1 MKYLI
6 FSFAVSTA
14 TLFGCAH
21 NHDHQHE
28 SANNHNH
35 QPGENC
41 DLHATDP
48 HEEEADHQD
57 EIIFPAEQAART
69 DFEVQ
74 AVKESNF
81 TSVIHCSG
89 EITASPDDQKFL
101 SSPVSG
107 IVVFSGKNPAEGM
120 PVKAGETLFYISTR
134 GLATGDAVVK
144 ARADYERAQIL
155 QADRIVSQKDVDAAR
170 AEFLRAEAEYQ
181 PLAAENE
188 NGVPV
193 KAPQTGFLTGLTVT
207 AGQYVDAGAPLAAV
221 SENRRLRLTA
231 EVPQRHFSDLND
243 ITNAY
248 FSTGGTDTTY
258 SISELHG
265 KRLSIGRSTSTGTSL
280 IPVIFE
286 FDNPGELVAALT
298 EAQGVY
304 YVYVQLDEEGYQRRE
319 VKIGDSNGR
328 EVAIIKGLQAGER
341 VVTRG
346 AVQVKM
352 AAASG
357 TIPHGHS
364 HNH

>member
-144 ARADYERAQIL
+144 ARAAYEKPVPTTNGLKSCKPTASFLKKMSMLHVPNFYAQRPNINPL
-155 QADRIVSQKDVDAAR
+155 PLKMKT
-170 AEFLRAEAEYQ
+170 EFR
-181 PLAAENE
+181 
-188 NGVPV
+188 
-193 KAPQTGFLTGLTVT
+193 
-207 AGQYVDAGAPLAAV
+207 
-221 SENRRLRLTA
+221 
-231 EVPQRHFSDLND
+231 
-243 ITNAY
+243 
-248 FSTGGTDTTY
+248 
-258 SISELHG
+258 
-265 KRLSIGRSTSTGTSL
+265 
-280 IPVIFE
+280 
-286 FDNPGELVAALT
+286 
-298 EAQGVY
+298 
-304 YVYVQLDEEGYQRRE
+304 
-319 VKIGDSNGR
+319 
-328 EVAIIKGLQAGER
+328 
-341 VVTRG
+341 
-346 AVQVKM
+346 
-352 AAASG
+352 
-357 TIPHGHS
+357 
-364 HNH
+364 

>member
-1 MKYLI
+1 M
-6 FSFAVSTA
+6 SVSTA
-14 TLFGCAH
+14 ILFGCAH

-144 ARADYERAQIL
+144 ARAAYEKLSRRPAAFYKNCAKLLHCAQF
-155 QADRIVSQKDVDAAR
+155 K
-170 AEFLRAEAEYQ
+170 
-181 PLAAENE
+181 
-188 NGVPV
+188 NGVIFCPFPV
-193 KAPQTGFLTGLTVT
+193 LLPPIRIFASSCAPQAATGAT
-207 AGQYVDAGAPLAAV
+207 P
-221 SENRRLRLTA
+221 
-231 EVPQRHFSDLND
+231 
-243 ITNAY
+243 
-248 FSTGGTDTTY
+248 
-258 SISELHG
+258 SIS
-265 KRLSIGRSTSTGTSL
+265 S
-280 IPVIFE
+280 
-286 FDNPGELVAALT
+286 AAT
-298 EAQGVY
+298 
-304 YVYVQLDEEGYQRRE
+304 
-319 VKIGDSNGR
+319 
-328 EVAIIKGLQAGER
+328 
-341 VVTRG
+341 
-346 AVQVKM
+346 
-352 AAASG
+352 ASA
-357 TIPHGHS
+357 P
-364 HNH
+364 